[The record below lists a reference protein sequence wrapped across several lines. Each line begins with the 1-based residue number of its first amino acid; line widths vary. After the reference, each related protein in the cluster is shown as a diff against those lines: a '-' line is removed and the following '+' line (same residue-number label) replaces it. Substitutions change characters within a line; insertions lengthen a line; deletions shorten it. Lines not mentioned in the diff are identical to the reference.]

1 MNMKGWSVDSY
12 KEGGRTLQCY
22 TFITVLLSIFLS
34 LSLVDFDERF
44 VFKPILPVASV
55 KNVLEILEV
64 ERILQNS
71 FDRSVC
77 QNIKIKV
84 QFDTIA

>member
-1 MNMKGWSVDSY
+1 M
-12 KEGGRTLQCY
+12 QCY
-22 TFITVLLSIFLS
+22 TFITVLHSIFLW
-34 LSLVDFDERF
+34 LSFVDFDEGF
-44 VFKPILPVASV
+44 VFKPSLLVASI

-64 ERILQNS
+64 EKILQNS

-84 QFDTIA
+84 Q

>member
-1 MNMKGWSVDSY
+1 MKGWSVDSY
-12 KEGGRTLQCY
+12 QEGGRTLQCY

-34 LSLVDFDERF
+34 LSLVDFDEGF
-44 VFKPILPVASV
+44 VFKPILPVTSV

-64 ERILQNS
+64 EKILQNS
-71 FDRSVC
+71 FDRSVS